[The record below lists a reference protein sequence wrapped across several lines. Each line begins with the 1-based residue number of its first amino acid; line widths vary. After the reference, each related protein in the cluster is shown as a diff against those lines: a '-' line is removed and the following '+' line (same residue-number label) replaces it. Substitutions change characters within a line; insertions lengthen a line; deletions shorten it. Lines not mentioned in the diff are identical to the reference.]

1 MADMYCQNKECCYK
15 RNQNQIRGSKDNK
28 HYQSNKV
35 NPYYHNIA
43 CSLNCLNSWLKI
55 NRETLINS
63 VGKLDK
69 QTINVENS
77 WLS

>member
-1 MADMYCQNKECCYK
+1 MSDMFCQNKKCPDK
-15 RNQNQIRGSKDNK
+15 KNQNQIRGVKNNK

-35 NPYYHNIA
+35 NSYYHNIA
-43 CSLNCLNSWLKI
+43 CSLGCLNSWLKI

-69 QTINVENS
+69 QTIKVEDS
-77 WLS
+77 LLS